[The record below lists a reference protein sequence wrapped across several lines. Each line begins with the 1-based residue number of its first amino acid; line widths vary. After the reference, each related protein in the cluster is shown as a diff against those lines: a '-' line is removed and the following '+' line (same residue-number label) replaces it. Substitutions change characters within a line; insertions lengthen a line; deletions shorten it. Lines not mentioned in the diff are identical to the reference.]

1 MRTAEKW
8 AKALRIVT
16 VAPFLA
22 LLTLLLLW
30 LTRPEVFRGP
40 GDLLMAAV
48 FLTGLPL
55 LAYPLQHWIPKLRAG
70 GRETQRKL
78 AIVLAVA
85 GYLGGAVWAYAAKA
99 SDWLRTL
106 LLT

>member
-48 FLTGLPL
+48 FLTG
-55 LAYPLQHWIPKLRAG
+55 
-70 GRETQRKL
+70 
-78 AIVLAVA
+78 
-85 GYLGGAVWAYAAKA
+85 
-99 SDWLRTL
+99 
-106 LLT
+106 